1 MSRGQRE
8 AELLDT
14 LEAVIDE
21 ELPYVLVGGW
31 AIAAFQQ
38 RFTVD
43 IDAVAP
49 SEALDSYRDLLTS
62 RDYEQVADVER
73 NPLYQGRTIRFEK
86 DVGNPVT
93 FDLMLDSLGCRQTDA
108 EWSFRYLAQHSREKS
123 LKTKREIT
131 ARIPERELLF
141 ALKLHSGRKA
151 DARDLV
157 VLATDADFGHVETH
171 LRRGDTEKLQA
182 QIETVVSRIES
193 DGFADAFKGVFQQK
207 AIPDENIEEVV
218 QFLRTQK
225 RDL

>member
-8 AELLDT
+8 TELLDT
-14 LEAVIDE
+14 LEAVIDA

-43 IDAVAP
+43 VDAVAP
-49 SEALDSYRDLLTS
+49 SEALDPYRDLLTS
-62 RDYEQVADVER
+62 RGYEQVADVER
-73 NPLYQGRTIRFEK
+73 NPLYRGRTVRFEK

-108 EWSFRYLAQHSREKS
+108 EWSFRYLVQHSREKA
-123 LKTKREIT
+123 LKTRRKVE

-157 VLATDADFGHVETH
+157 VLATNADFGRVETH
-171 LRRGDTEKLQA
+171 LRRGNPEKLQT
-182 QIETVVSRIES
+182 QIETVIDRIES
-193 DGFADAFKGVFQQK
+193 EGFADAFKGVFQQK
-207 AIPDENIEEVV
+207 AIPEATIENVV
-218 QFLRTQK
+218 RFLQRQK
-225 RDL
+225 RDF